1 MRRKVEFQAP
11 KQEEPKT
18 EVESEE
24 SPEATPEPPTEPA
37 EQPTQSPIEPV
48 AQPTRGYTGTTCPG
62 CNGAQAQFYIP
73 GGVRCTND
81 HYYLTTKSDVP
92 PMSEVQWKALQA
104 SSSAPDA
111 AKRKRLN
118 GVTKAPEPPK
128 EAVQA
133 ELPIAPPVE
142 VPPPAPALKPV
153 IAPTGDRSPVAPS
166 PVVEARREKA
176 ASSVEELALGE
187 GYDRIVERV
196 FTVSPWETYE
206 PLEKDLRLTGEAH
219 RADYATLVDALD
231 RCQDN
236 SREAHRL
243 YVSAKVSVARY
254 EADATVLL
262 TDMRKQSLAAL
273 DAEKAAGQRPKQIT
287 EADIESR
294 IASLFPDEW
303 RALED
308 RRAKAKAMVSHLERL
323 SELWKERSR
332 DLRVMIENRR

>member
-48 AQPTRGYTGTTCPG
+48 AQPTRGYTGTTCPV
-62 CNGAQAQFYIP
+62 CKLAQFYVP
-73 GGVRCTND
+73 GGVRCPNE
-81 HYYLTTKSDVP
+81 HYYLAVKSDDP
-92 PMSEVQWKALQA
+92 PISEVQWKARQA
-104 SSSAPDA
+104 SSSAPNA
-111 AKRKRLN
+111 PARKRLN
-118 GVTKAPEPPK
+118 GSSVAAAKPLP
-128 EAVQA
+128 VQD
-133 ELPIAPPVE
+133 ELPLAAPVE
-142 VPPPAPALKPV
+142 VPPPAPAPKPV

-206 PLEKDLRLTGEAH
+206 PLEKDLRLTGDAH

-243 YVSAKVSVARY
+243 FVSAKVSVARY
-254 EADATVLL
+254 EADAAVLL

-273 DAEKAAGQRPKQIT
+273 DAEKAAGQRSKQIT

-308 RRAKAKAMVSHLERL
+308 RRAKSKAMVSHLERL

-332 DLRVMIENRR
+332 DLRVMIENSR